1 MYLPQRIVLTLL
13 LGLLVGLLDVRPTR
27 AESTRTAA
35 EELANKRA
43 EIAERGIQFLESAQA
58 ADGSWS
64 GDKGLGVTALVATAL
79 LAHGREVDEPAVAKA
94 LAYVTRFVQP
104 TGGIHHPA
112 TLYRNYETSLA
123 IVCLE
128 AANRDQRYSEQIAR
142 AKAFVKGI
150 QWDAEEGY
158 DPSNPGYGG
167 AGYGKHNRPDL
178 SNTQF
183 LIDAL
188 HATGVDAEDPAMKR
202 ALQFVSRCQ
211 NYESEHNQTKF
222 PALNPDGGFYYTVA
236 AGGSSQAGTL
246 PNGGLRS
253 YGSMTY
259 AGLKSMIYAGL
270 DADDPRVAAALR
282 WIEQHYTLEEN
293 PGMGAAGLYYYY
305 HTFAK
310 ALAAVERDTVV
321 DRQGNSHPWRSELVE
336 TLAREQQEDGSWVN
350 QHDRWYEG
358 DPNLVTA
365 YVLLAVSY

>member
-1 MYLPQRIVLTLL
+1 MHLPIHAVLPFS
-13 LGLLVGLLDVRPTR
+13 VGILAGWLAIQPVRADLTDAPASDVDRR
-27 AESTRTAA
+27 
-35 EELANKRA
+35 RA
-43 EIAERGIQFLESAQA
+43 EIAEQAIEFLESTQA
-58 ADGSWS
+58 TDGSWS
-64 GDKGLGVTALVATAL
+64 SDKGLGVTALAATAL
-79 LAHGREVDEPAVAKA
+79 LAHGRDVDEPSVARA
-94 LAYVTRFVQP
+94 IAYITRFVQP

-112 TLYRNYETSLA
+112 TLYRNYETCLA
-123 IVCLE
+123 ILCLE
-128 AANRDQRYSEQIAR
+128 AANREGKYDLQIDR
-142 AKAFVKGI
+142 AKDFVKGI

-158 DPSNPGYGG
+158 DQSNPGYGG

-183 LIDAL
+183 LVDAL
-188 HATGVDAEDPAMKR
+188 HATGVDGADPAMQR
-202 ALQFVSRCQ
+202 ALEFVSRCQ
-211 NYESEHNQTKF
+211 NYESEHNKTKF

-270 DADDPRVAAALR
+270 DSDDPRVAAALR

-310 ALAAVERDTVV
+310 ALAAIGQETIV
-321 DRQGNSHPWRSELVE
+321 DRQGNSHAWRPELVE
-336 TLAREQQEDGSWVN
+336 TLAREQQDDGSWVN

-365 YVLLAVSY
+365 YALLALSY